1 MKYIISEALTGDIVK
16 VYHDLEDAVGNE
28 YFYFKH
34 LVESQKQTY
43 REGSVVYSV
52 AQDDLKIEVTPA

>member
-1 MKYIISEALTGDIVK
+1 MKYIISEALTGDIIK

-34 LVESQKQTY
+34 LVDSQKQTY
-43 REGSVVYSV
+43 RENSIVYSIT
-52 AQDDLKIEVTPA
+52 QDDLNLETTSA

>member
-16 VYHDLEDAVGNE
+16 VYRDVEDAVGND

-34 LVESQKQTY
+34 LIDTCKQTY
-43 REGSVVYSV
+43 REGDVVYTIS
-52 AQDDLKIEVTPA
+52 QDDLKTESTNI